1 MTARA
6 EAILTAIET
15 AITGLTTTGSN
26 VERGKVYGYQAAE
39 LPALS
44 LYMGEDTPA
53 AEYQTGLVDWE
64 LQIRIESMVSIDAAD
79 NASLTDSTIET
90 QLNLIRSEVHAAV
103 MADHTL
109 GLSYVIDI
117 IPGTASAPILSG
129 EGAEPT
135 GSQAIEY
142 TIHYRTSRAD
152 IGA

>member
-6 EAILTAIET
+6 EAILAAVET
-15 AITGLTTTGSN
+15 AITGLTTTGTN
-26 VERGKVYGYQAAE
+26 VERGKVYGYQPSE
-39 LPALS
+39 LPALG
-44 LYMGEDTPA
+44 LYMGADSPL
-53 AEYQTGLVDWE
+53 AEYQTGLIDWE
-64 LQIRIESMVSIDAAD
+64 LNIRIESTVSIDAAD

-90 QLNLIRSEVHAAV
+90 KLNLIRSEVHAAV

-117 IPGTASAPILSG
+117 MPGTASEPILSG

-135 GSQAIEY
+135 GSQVIEY
-142 TIHYRTSRAD
+142 LIHYRTSRAD